1 LLAVALIFFV
11 AVGIQIG
18 FFTAFL
24 VAFSRE
30 RVKND
35 NKPGVSIIVCAHD
48 EEENLRELIPLLLT
62 QDHPDF
68 EVIIVNDRS
77 NDETFDFMLAET
89 KKDSRLRNVYIER
102 VPEHVDGKKYALTLG
117 IKAAKHEWI
126 LLTDA
131 DCRPQNNQWINA
143 MTAQCGESSTF
154 VLGFSP
160 YQILPGFLNKFV
172 RFESLVTAI
181 QYLGFALL
189 KNPYMGVGINM
200 AYRKSFFLEQ
210 KGFNNLMHI
219 TGGDDDLFV
228 NQYATKS
235 NTAVSLGADT
245 LMYSV
250 PKKTWK
256 SFFYQKVRHLSV
268 GKRYRFKHKFL
279 LGLFTITWIL
289 SWFAGMASLF
299 IFTPVYWIAVAL
311 IIRIVMFFV
320 TVRIA
325 TKHLGQKF
333 ELWPIII
340 LDFLYCIYYISTGL
354 VAFFTKKVQWRN

>member
-1 LLAVALIFFV
+1 
-11 AVGIQIG
+11 
-18 FFTAFL
+18 
-24 VAFSRE
+24 
-30 RVKND
+30 
-35 NKPGVSIIVCAHD
+35 
-48 EEENLRELIPLLLT
+48 
-62 QDHPDF
+62 
-68 EVIIVNDRS
+68 
-77 NDETFDFMLAET
+77 
-89 KKDSRLRNVYIER
+89 
-102 VPEHVDGKKYALTLG
+102 
-117 IKAAKHEWI
+117 
-126 LLTDA
+126 
-131 DCRPQNNQWINA
+131 
-143 MTAQCGESSTF
+143 
-154 VLGFSP
+154 
-160 YQILPGFLNKFV
+160 
-172 RFESLVTAI
+172 
-181 QYLGFALL
+181 
-189 KNPYMGVGINM
+189 
-200 AYRKSFFLEQ
+200 
-210 KGFNNLMHI
+210 
-219 TGGDDDLFV
+219 
-228 NQYATKS
+228 
-235 NTAVSLGADT
+235 
-245 LMYSV
+245 MYSV

>member
-1 LLAVALIFFV
+1 LLVVALIFFA
-11 AVGIQIG
+11 AVGIQVG

-30 RVKND
+30 RVKN
-35 NKPGVSIIVCAHD
+35 NYKAAVSIIVCAHD
-48 EEENLRELIPLLLT
+48 EEENLKALIPLLLS

-68 EVIIVNDRS
+68 EVIIINDRS
-77 NDETFDFMLAET
+77 NDATFDLMLEET
-89 KKDSRLRNVYIER
+89 KKDSRLRTVYVER
-102 VPEHVDGKKYALTLG
+102 IPDHVDGKKYALTLG
-117 IKAAKHEWI
+117 IKAAKNDWV

-143 MTAQCGESSTF
+143 MAAQCNEQTAF
-154 VLGFSP
+154 ILGYSP
-160 YQILPGFLNKFV
+160 YLTLPGFLNKFV
-172 RFESLVTAI
+172 RFESLVTAM

-189 KNPYMGVGINM
+189 KKPYMGVGRNM

-228 NQYATKS
+228 NQYATRD
-235 NTAVSLGADT
+235 NTAVGLGADT
-245 LMYSV
+245 LVYSV

-268 GKRYRFKHKFL
+268 GKRYRFKHRFI
-279 LGLFTITWIL
+279 LGSFTITWIL
-289 SWFAGMASLF
+289 SWVAGIASLF
-299 IFTPVYWIAVAL
+299 LFVPPYWIAGVL
-311 IIRIVMFFV
+311 LIRIIMFFITMRV
-320 TVRIA
+320 TA
-325 TKHLGQKF
+325 KNLDQKF
-333 ELWPIII
+333 EAWPIVF